1 MITTNMNQQAS
12 CLYAKLV
19 RGSQKEAFHMLML
32 NFCFRSSKLARRIT
46 EEYSGVSSMTVDRE
60 EEEEA
65 VTLVGE
71 DMIWFTE
78 RVGGALNNC
87 GQSCNPNLIHI

>member
-1 MITTNMNQQAS
+1 
-12 CLYAKLV
+12 
-19 RGSQKEAFHMLML
+19 MLML

-46 EEYSGVSSMTVDRE
+46 EEHRRVNSMTVDRE

-71 DMIWFTE
+71 DMI
-78 RVGGALNNC
+78 
-87 GQSCNPNLIHI
+87 